1 MTNKLSKK
9 DHEMGDVNSL
19 KQEIEGA
26 RKEIKEKDE
35 RLNRISSKMREIK
48 GLTNIISPLLNNK
61 KYEPVKNNINK
72 FITKNQNDELLESD
86 IIILQ
91 HLLTLL

>member
-1 MTNKLSKK
+1 MKQEVEGAKK
-9 DHEMGDVNSL
+9 D
-19 KQEIEGA
+19 
-26 RKEIKEKDE
+26 IKEKDD
-35 RLNRISSKMREIK
+35 RLNRISGKMRDIK

-61 KYEPVKNNINK
+61 KYEPVKNKINK